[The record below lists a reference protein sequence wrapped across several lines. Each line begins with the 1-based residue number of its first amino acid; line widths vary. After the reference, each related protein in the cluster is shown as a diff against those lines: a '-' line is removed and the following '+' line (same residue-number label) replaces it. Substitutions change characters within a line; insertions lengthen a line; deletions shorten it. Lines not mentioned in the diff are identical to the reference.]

1 VTPGNPNFFAA
12 GFRCLRKR
20 FHRSNGN
27 PSRVANTRAFGS
39 TTAGRSTAR
48 ISAVSVPSGM
58 VRALRFVLGRSK
70 CPPYTVSQ
78 TRSTGIQI
86 DASPAKRDSP
96 TRKPVSTSSNAL
108 PSSWGDLAFGL
119 AVWITRLEGLDHIT
133 QLLRDNSKQKNHAL
147 FVYRF
152 MSEAAK
158 IYRIA
163 VGRPIVEFCVLL
175 LRQRGRKLLH
185 PRVPILCPLA
195 GHDNRLSRAL
205 RQQCQNVGPLCPVL
219 GEFSEF

>member
-1 VTPGNPNFFAA
+1 MISGVECPRSDCIVPIGVPSESSIVAWQCRRRCHVTPGNPNFFAA

-39 TTAGRSTAR
+39 TTAGRSTA
-48 ISAVSVPSGM
+48 
-58 VRALRFVLGRSK
+58 
-70 CPPYTVSQ
+70 
-78 TRSTGIQI
+78 IQI